1 MVESMNDGV
10 FKPTLSLPE
19 GDATLAP
26 NYHVRMGFSSSR
38 LAGHMGGSSST

>member
-1 MVESMNDGV
+1 MVEFINDGV

-19 GDATLAP
+19 GEATHAP
-26 NYHVRMGFSSSR
+26 NYHVRMGFSSSW